1 MRDQQRRGPAEATA
15 QQELAPCVWARQEAQ
30 GRACDSHGVRGP
42 SVVTLPGVRQAQAV
56 LPWEGQSSSLLGEEG
71 WHRLFAGPLSQP
83 RCGPAPL
90 GSLGGPAGRRGP
102 MCSPACALAP
112 PRPLPLVTQAS
123 LPGGGQRAKGRV
135 DVGSQ
140 VLVMAAAR
148 PEWGWDRQSHS
159 RHWDTYPHRALLMCR
174 PRALAGP
181 PGAQGH

>member
-1 MRDQQRRGPAEATA
+1 MRDQQRRGPAAA
-15 QQELAPCVWARQEAQ
+15 AARGGAGSLRVGET
-30 GRACDSHGVRGP
+30 GSPGEGLRLTWRAWTFR
-42 SVVTLPGVRQAQAV
+42 VTLPGVRQAQAA

-90 GSLGGPAGRRGP
+90 GSVGGPAGRRGP

-135 DVGSQ
+135 DVGSR
-140 VLVMAAAR
+140 VLVMAAGR

-159 RHWDTYPHRALLMCR
+159 RHWDTYPRRALLMCR

-181 PGAQGH
+181 PGARGH